1 MTEPMTIR
9 LRSFS
14 IILLFLVLGVQI
26 GHSHHSFSGVYD
38 GTRVMTVAGVVTQF
52 RFVNPH
58 ALLLMDV
65 TDESGKV
72 SKWVVEFA
80 GRLNLSEIGWTA
92 DSIKAKER
100 VTVTG
105 NPTHAAGLPRL
116 AFVKLVKA
124 DGTELLPANQERSNA
139 IDEERRQRALA
150 RDKQK

>member
-1 MTEPMTIR
+1 
-9 LRSFS
+9 
-14 IILLFLVLGVQI
+14 
-26 GHSHHSFSGVYD
+26 
-38 GTRVMTVAGVVTQF
+38 MTVTGVVTQF
-52 RFVNPH
+52 KFVKPH
-58 ALLLMDV
+58 ALLFMDV

-124 DGTELLPANQERSNA
+124 ENTLPWHLGLPLSRKLFGANLMSPPS
-139 IDEERRQRALA
+139 L
-150 RDKQK
+150 

>member
-1 MTEPMTIR
+1 MKP
-9 LRSFS
+9 LRSFAMV
-14 IILLFLVLGVQI
+14 LLPLMFGVQI
-26 GHSHHSFSGVYD
+26 AHSHHSFSGVYD
-38 GTRVMTVAGVVTQF
+38 GSRVVTVSGVVTQF
-52 RFVNPH
+52 KFVNPH

-72 SKWVVEFA
+72 SKWTVEFA
-80 GRLNLSEIGWTA
+80 GRLNLSEVGWTA

-116 AFVKLVKA
+116 AFVKIVKA
-124 DGTELLPANQERSNA
+124 DGTVLLPANQEHYNA

>member
-1 MTEPMTIR
+1 MKP
-9 LRSFS
+9 LRSFMMV
-14 IILLFLVLGVQI
+14 LLPLVFGVQI

-38 GTRVMTVAGVVTQF
+38 GTRVVTVTGVVTQF
-52 RFVNPH
+52 KFVNPH

-65 TDESGKV
+65 TDDSGKV
-72 SKWVVEFA
+72 SKWTIEFA

-116 AFVKLVKA
+116 AFVKIVKA
-124 DGTELLPANQERSNA
+124 DGTVLVPANEERSKA

-150 RDKQK
+150 REKQK